1 MAILTPIRDTPFL
14 KNAPDGES
22 IVTALRPWHRRL
34 IVQQTIRWTLRGAA
48 LGLFLLCVPLLLS
61 RFFPWATAPY
71 WAIGLALAT
80 ILFALASALWYC
92 PSLTKTAQYV
102 DKHLALHDRLGTAW
116 ELRTEQSVLAQLQ
129 RRDALQHIKTHNPAK
144 SLSLRPHRS
153 LMFIL
158 TVFIVIAALLTLLPN
173 PMNDIVKQ
181 QSAFQNTIAKQIKAI
196 DKTRQ
201 DLVHQPTL
209 TPTQQKQLDQILRDL
224 QAKLK
229 QAQNKAEAQQAIAE
243 AQAKIEQLR
252 NPQTTRN
259 AQGSTAAST
268 SLQNSTTPSLSSLGQ
283 ALASGNSKQ
292 RADALKSLG
301 SQVSKLTPEQRS
313 KLAQQIEEAANKA
326 SSNPTLSK
334 SLHQLAKA
342 TANGTASEVADAANA
357 VSAAAAQDSVDQAQ
371 DAAIGQTAQSVQQAA
386 NNFASATDGTAN
398 PQQTPQ
404 GQGQGKGQGQGQG
417 QGQGKGQGQGQGKGQ
432 GQGQGGNGTGG
443 SGGANGAGNNKGK
456 NEQVT
461 VPGQI
466 TSGTSTRNK
475 ENGPNSVVQ
484 DGSSVPYSQVIE
496 QYNQAAH
503 DAIDNSTVPPDV
515 KDLVH
520 GYFNTLE
527 GQ

>member
-80 ILFALASALWYC
+80 ILFALASALWYR

-158 TVFIVIAALLTLLPN
+158 TVFTVIAALLTLLPN

-201 DLVHQPTL
+201 DLVHQQTL

-417 QGQGKGQGQGQGKGQ
+417 QG
-432 GQGQGGNGTGG
+432 GNGTGG

>member
-80 ILFALASALWYC
+80 ILFALASALWYR

-158 TVFIVIAALLTLLPN
+158 TVFTVIAALLTLLPN

-201 DLVHQPTL
+201 DLVHQQTL

-417 QGQGKGQGQGQGKGQ
+417 
-432 GQGQGGNGTGG
+432 GNGTGG

>member
-80 ILFALASALWYC
+80 ILFALASALWYR

-158 TVFIVIAALLTLLPN
+158 TVFTVIAALLTLLPN

-201 DLVHQPTL
+201 DLVHQQTL

-417 QGQGKGQGQGQGKGQ
+417 QGK